1 LKFWRLGSWAL
12 PPYHQRSQAKD
23 ERPTQRQHG
32 GLFAER
38 HWLDSGAIIASVARQ
53 VKRSGSDGGW
63 EGAGRA
69 GNIAQSG
76 CCSSFPAWNRWT
88 CGCDGVPANA
98 YQFLATTEF
107 ALLEIVFA
115 ECGICMRVCMGVQ
128 VVASKLYIRWVLGGT
143 RSRAELVWLVVS
155 DILL

>member
-1 LKFWRLGSWAL
+1 MAVVHPF
-12 PPYHQRSQAKD
+12 
-23 ERPTQRQHG
+23 QHG
-32 GLFAER
+32 TDE
-38 HWLDSGAIIASVARQ
+38 HVA
-53 VKRSGSDGGW
+53 
-63 EGAGRA
+63 ARA
-69 GNIAQSG
+69 
-76 CCSSFPAWNRWT
+76 T
-88 CGCDGVPANA
+88 VPANA
-98 YQFLATTEF
+98 HQFLATTEF